1 MPQLDI
7 STFLPQ
13 LFWLF
18 ISFGLLYF
26 LLSKLCLPGL
36 AKIFDERD
44 AKVAENLKAA
54 HIAKDRAV
62 SVRKEYEKIL
72 AEASRSKREMLSSAS
87 EEITDMLE
95 LKLKEFDKELL
106 LLVNDSEKKMKS
118 FEKNADID
126 VSNIAKEVALSIIS
140 SLGAPDVDE
149 KSFVAAFEKVKSE
162 GLYGV

>member
-26 LLSKLCLPGL
+26 LLSKVCLPGL
-36 AKIFDERD
+36 TKIFDERD
-44 AKVAENLKAA
+44 AKIAENLKAA

-72 AEASRSKREMLSSAS
+72 AEASRTKREMLSNSSKEIS
-87 EEITDMLE
+87 EMLE
-95 LKLKEFDKELL
+95 LKLKEFDKDLL
-106 LLVNDSEKKMKS
+106 LLVSKSEEKMKS
-118 FEKNADID
+118 FEKDVDID
-126 VSNIAKEVALSIIS
+126 VNKIAKEVAISIMS
-140 SLGAPDVDE
+140 NLGAPDVDE
-149 KSFVAAFEKVKSE
+149 KSFVTAFEKVKSE
-162 GLYGV
+162 GLYVI